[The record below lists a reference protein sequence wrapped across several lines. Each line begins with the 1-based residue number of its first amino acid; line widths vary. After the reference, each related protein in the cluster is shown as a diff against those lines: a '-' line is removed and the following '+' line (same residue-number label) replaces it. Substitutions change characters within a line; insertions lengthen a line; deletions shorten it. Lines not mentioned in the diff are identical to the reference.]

1 MSLFSFHRYVN
12 IQVQAGTR
20 DCGLFAIANALS
32 IVNGEEPS
40 KKMFD
45 QKTMQRD
52 LVRDFDNG
60 VLRSFNGRK
69 VTRKRRSC
77 NDVTIKVYCHC
88 RGLEEGEMIC
98 ATSGTTGSVAMR
110 MPSTLKSQRTLNGL
124 ACYTAWLFKLIL
136 LI

>member
-45 QKTMQRD
+45 QKTMRRD
-52 LVRDFDNG
+52 LVRDFDNR

-88 RGLEEGEMIC
+88 RGLEEGEMIECSKCHEWYHRECCNVDAKYFEEPEDTEWSCMSC
-98 ATSGTTGSVAMR
+98 A
-110 MPSTLKSQRTLNGL
+110 
-124 ACYTAWLFKLIL
+124 
-136 LI
+136 